1 MTRTMLAVLNGT
13 VSLALIVFF
22 REMPLSKSK
31 SKSKQ
36 KVKQEH
42 YNKNYHLIRYQG
54 RDRDTRIL
62 ISHCDLCNNELPK
75 EADNIQYRI
84 NVLDEIDNSFESEY
98 DKHEPRLL
106 LCASCSKEYNI
117 PSYCPLDKIL

>member
-1 MTRTMLAVLNGT
+1 MMQMVLAALNGT
-13 VSLALIVFF
+13 ASRAPIEYFQ
-22 REMPLSKSK
+22 RMPSSNSK

-36 KVKQEH
+36 QTEE
-42 YNKNYHLIRYQG
+42 YDKNYHLKRIFH
-54 RDRDTRIL
+54 RDKDTRIL
-62 ISHCDLCNNELPK
+62 VSHCDLCNDQLQK

-84 NVLDEIDNSFESEY
+84 NVLDEIDESFESEY

-117 PSYCPLDKIL
+117 PSYSWE